1 MSLKSI
7 CERKGSILEYA
18 LDTKCEREG
27 LFLEDV
33 LNTKS
38 AGRRKE
44 GIAVCAAA
52 RELRRTEVL

>member
-38 AGRRKE
+38 AGRRK
-44 GIAVCAAA
+44 
-52 RELRRTEVL
+52 